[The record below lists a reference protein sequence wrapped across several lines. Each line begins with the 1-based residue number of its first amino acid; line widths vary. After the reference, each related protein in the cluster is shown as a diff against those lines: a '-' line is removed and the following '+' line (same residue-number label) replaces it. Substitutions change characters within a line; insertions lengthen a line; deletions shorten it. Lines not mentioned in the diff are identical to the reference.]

1 MERVE
6 TVSDGLRSLIAGV
19 ILGGLVWVPVG
30 IWIADSFVQ
39 AGMFPIGFFTG
50 GIAVTGFVRFMR
62 RFDPTEPPDPHA

>member
-30 IWIADSFVQ
+30 IWIADSFATATMVP
-39 AGMFPIGFFTG
+39 AAFFLG
-50 GIAVTGFVRFMR
+50 GLGVTGFVWFMR
-62 RFDPTEPPDPHA
+62 RFDPNEPPHPDA